1 MKKKSKTVLLE
12 GAQCWRS
19 NPPGTGIFLVLK
31 APASVTLIQKDGS
44 KPSGHR
50 ALWQKLDKYL
60 TKNKL

>member
-1 MKKKSKTVLLE
+1 MKKKSKTLSL
-12 GAQCWRS
+12 GTAQCWRS

-31 APASVTLIQKDGS
+31 VPAPVTLIQKDGS

-50 ALWQKLDKYL
+50 DLWQKLDKYL